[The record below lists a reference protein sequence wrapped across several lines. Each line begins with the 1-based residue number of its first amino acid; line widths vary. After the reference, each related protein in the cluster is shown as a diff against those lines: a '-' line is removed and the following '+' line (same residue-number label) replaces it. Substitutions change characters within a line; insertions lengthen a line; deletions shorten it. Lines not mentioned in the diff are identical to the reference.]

1 MRKYIFIILFSIFLF
16 GCASTNNVEKKPR
29 IDSDNRKLEAAFKNY
44 GGYDVLVE
52 RGFDIHSLDYIKN
65 QAEFIYALQPYWY
78 DEEGNPLDNHFGYYN
93 EKDYYD
99 TTAGGL
105 QVLRK
110 FSNVCF
116 EDKYGTKE
124 ELLNEGYIEN
134 KTMFY
139 YPSNGEKDW
148 RVGYW
153 NSGIDNN
160 SKYADNF
167 KHTYSQLN
175 HGNYGFYGDEDCIVI
190 KFFNHKEND
199 NFSEFFS
206 EAEDVNVIIV
216 DLINDGGGNLYS
228 AQSLINGL
236 KLLKNKKI
244 YILTSNITGSC
255 GEHTAAGIKKLCS
268 NVKIIGFDTA
278 GVKDYASGD
287 GTNYNFLKLHM
298 KKITFSMKYNSL
310 FKEITDC
317 SSSLIKE
324 GVGLLPDYWAINYI
338 DMEKSIEFDL
348 GEDYFSWSKER
359 KLSDMIG
366 KCH

>member
-78 DEEGNPLDNHFGYYN
+78 DEDGNPLDNHFGYYN

-175 HGNYGFYGDEDCIVI
+175 HGNYGFYGDEDCIII
-190 KFFNHKEND
+190 KIFNHKEND

-216 DLINDGGGNLYS
+216 DLTNDGGGSILSGVNF
-228 AQSLINGL
+228 INSL
-236 KLLKNKKI
+236 KLLENKKI
-244 YILTSNITGSC
+244 YILISNYTASC
-255 GEHTAAGIKKLCS
+255 GEMIAS
-268 NVKIIGFDTA
+268 NMKNCPNTKIIGIDTE
-278 GVKDYASGD
+278 GTVKYAI
-287 GTNYNFLKLHM
+287 NYISYSFPKLGI
-298 KKITFSMKYNSL
+298 KNIYLPCLFIDEYYNNA
-310 FKEITDC
+310 
-317 SSSLIKE
+317 SSLIKE
-324 GVGLLPDYWAINYI
+324 GVGLLPNYWAINYI
-338 DMEKSIEFDL
+338 DMENSIEFDL